1 MEILNFWH
9 TTYTAAC
16 TTHELRVFEHSS
28 AGASSLFSVVCNPVE
43 VAPFPSNNARERSW
57 GVVGRSNTSPTECTV
72 DDEDDG
78 CTTPTGMPKEQQIT
92 SDPFAT
98 SAIRRFC
105 SYIVMP
111 YCHFWGGCQC
121 FWGTFWV
128 HLYSRRWKMKAA
140 GISKMLGTTSKW
152 YCIITSK

>member
-1 MEILNFWH
+1 
-9 TTYTAAC
+9 
-16 TTHELRVFEHSS
+16 
-28 AGASSLFSVVCNPVE
+28 
-43 VAPFPSNNARERSW
+43 
-57 GVVGRSNTSPTECTV
+57 VVGRSNTSPTECTV

-111 YCHFWGGCQC
+111 YCHF
-121 FWGTFWV
+121 
-128 HLYSRRWKMKAA
+128 
-140 GISKMLGTTSKW
+140 
-152 YCIITSK
+152 